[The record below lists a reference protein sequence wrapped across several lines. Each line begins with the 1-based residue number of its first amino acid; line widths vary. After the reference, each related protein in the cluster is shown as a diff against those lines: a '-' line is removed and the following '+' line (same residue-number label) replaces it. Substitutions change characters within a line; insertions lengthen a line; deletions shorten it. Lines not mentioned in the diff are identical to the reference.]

1 MYYCHTWMPLGLTSS
16 IKFCLLS
23 KPFLDV
29 FVSDTIEMN
38 KKQSQTHLT
47 LHTWHRT
54 SLLLLL
60 RTKLQNVNVFPSA
73 AKLTLAYPVF
83 FLLKINVSLN
93 NFSIRHR
100 FIIDL
105 IKHINIYIMLDRCFT
120 FLVPLWLRHGAAHV
134 VRQSPTTREGEKD
147 PSRVA
152 RLGQMSPH
160 NPATLAWPYSEGC
173 QIGRGNLAQSGNP
186 RCLVRYSWPCTAWA
200 KKQTPT
206 RCLCV
211 LAVEHIDK

>member
-60 RTKLQNVNVFPSA
+60 RTKLQNVNVFPNA

-83 FLLKINVSLN
+83 FLLKTNVSLN

-100 FIIDL
+100 L
-105 IKHINIYIMLDRCFT
+105 VKVYHRPHQTYKYIYYVRSLLYLSCPSLTSAWCSSRCQAESYNT
-120 FLVPLWLRHGAAHV
+120 WRG
-134 VRQSPTTREGEKD
+134 EG
-147 PSRVA
+147 P
-152 RLGQMSPH
+152 QQ
-160 NPATLAWPYSEGC
+160 GC
-173 QIGRGNLAQSGNP
+173 QIGPDVPAQSGNP
-186 RCLVRYSWPCTAWA
+186 RLTLQRRLPDWA
-200 KKQTPT
+200 GKSGPIWQPDRKS
-206 RCLCV
+206 V
-211 LAVEHIDK
+211 V